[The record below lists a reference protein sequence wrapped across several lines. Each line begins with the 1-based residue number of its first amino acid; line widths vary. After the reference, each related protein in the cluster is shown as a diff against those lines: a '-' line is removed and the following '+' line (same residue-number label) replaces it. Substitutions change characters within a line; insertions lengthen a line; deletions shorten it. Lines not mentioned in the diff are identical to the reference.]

1 MGLRPALG
9 LIVCLLLGLGGATAA
24 EIVPKE
30 QASELKNRFRIDHM
44 VDRIVLLVQREYG
57 SAPVVVV
64 LPDGS
69 KWYASRHPENVKWT
83 DGVTGDMIS
92 VENPVPGPWQL
103 IGKVVPG
110 SQITRVSELGI
121 EVDELPQPLYQGE
134 RLKLTA
140 HLTGDSLRMR
150 LPGLEY
156 LLRWTAR
163 FASSHQPGDENF
175 AAGTLIV
182 GSYQDNGEALDERP
196 DDGTFTANINLN
208 QPWGNYTLQV
218 NVQNDVFE
226 REFKQVF
233 RLEPTPVDI
242 KVLEP
247 DDPLTQPWGLSLSAN
262 PDILRLE
269 ETYFDLELL
278 GPAGLQLPLTVRQ
291 PKEGSTQLVLP
302 QVSDFGS
309 YRIKGTVFSTDK
321 QGREL
326 VLSLPERFFNFVE
339 PPKPPPSAEEMAAR
353 AAAIAAKEE
362 AAAKQSALYLIIGG
376 NVLLLLFG
384 VGAILFWRK
393 RQSLKQA
400 LAAAEAQMLVQQQ
413 PTPEVNTLQE
423 IDLTLPDEDEQKSNR
438 TL

>member
-1 MGLRPALG
+1 M
-9 LIVCLLLGLGGATAA
+9 VCLLLGLGAPAVA

-30 QASELKNRFRIDHM
+30 QASELKNRFRVDHM

-110 SQITRVSELGI
+110 SQITRISELGI

-156 LLRWTAR
+156 LLQWTAR
-163 FASSHQPGDENF
+163 FVSSHKPGDENF

-196 DDGTFTANINLN
+196 DDGTFTSNINLN
-208 QPWGNYTLQV
+208 QPWGDYTLQV
-218 NVQNDVFE
+218 SVQNDVFE
-226 REFKQVF
+226 REFKQAF
-233 RLEPTPVDI
+233 RLEPSPVDI
-242 KVLEP
+242 KVVE
-247 DDPLTQPWGLSLSAN
+247 
-262 PDILRLE
+262 
-269 ETYFDLELL
+269 
-278 GPAGLQLPLTVRQ
+278 PAGLQLPVTVRQ
-291 PKEGSTQLVLP
+291 PTEGTTQLVLP

-326 VLSLPERFFNFVE
+326 VLTLPERFFNFVE

-362 AAAKQSALYLIIGG
+362 AAAKQNALYLIIGG

-400 LAAAEAQMLVQQQ
+400 LAAAEEQLLAKQQAA
-413 PTPEVNTLQE
+413 PKEDDVQE
-423 IDLTLPDEDEQKSNR
+423 IDLTLPDEDERKSN
-438 TL
+438 